1 MNDIEKQIADILSVK
16 FKVAR
21 ISVDSGTTFASLNFD
36 SLATIEFALGLER
49 EFGVAIENGEITS
62 LTTVGDA
69 AVVIASKKATA

>member
-1 MNDIEKQIADILSVK
+1 MNDIEKQITDILSAK

-21 ISVDSGTTFASLNFD
+21 TSVDSGTTFASLNFD
-36 SLATIEFALGLER
+36 SLATIELALGLER
-49 EFGVAIENGEITS
+49 EFGVAIEDGEITS